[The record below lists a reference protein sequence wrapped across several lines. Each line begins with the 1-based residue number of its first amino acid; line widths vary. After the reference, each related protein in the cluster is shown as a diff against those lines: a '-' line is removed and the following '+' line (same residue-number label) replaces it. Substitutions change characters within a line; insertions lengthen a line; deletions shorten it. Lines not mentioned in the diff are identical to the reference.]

1 MLLWVLVYGENPFE
15 NVVAAGECKL
25 TFPKRQEAVSEVG
38 SITQNVVPS
47 FKIAQNVI
55 HSFKILSYE
64 IAS

>member
-15 NVVAAGECKL
+15 NVVAAEECKL

-55 HSFKILSYE
+55 HSFKKLSYE